1 MDKQE
6 AIKRLDALEGE
17 AKKLREIIETGDNIE
32 YDKRKLYVLI
42 DKNDGEPALL
52 ASFGTD
58 GAFEWKPFSGSPA
71 IRAFFYKQPTA
82 QEAINQ
88 ALSYGKVYGFS
99 DRFEGMK
106 FFYDAYMAG
115 KKG

>member
-6 AIKRLDALEGE
+6 AIKRLDALDAE
-17 AKKLREIIETGDNIE
+17 AKKLREIIERGDKLTYIPT
-32 YDKRKLYVLI
+32 KLYVGV
-42 DKNDGEPALL
+42 NQAGPALL
-52 ASFGTD
+52 AGEGDYFR
-58 GAFEWKPFSGSPA
+58 FQHFSGYEPTICGMSHNA
-71 IRAFFYKQPTA
+71 RTA
-82 QEAINQ
+82 QRAIDTEIF
-88 ALSYGKVYGFS
+88 YGNEVHAFS